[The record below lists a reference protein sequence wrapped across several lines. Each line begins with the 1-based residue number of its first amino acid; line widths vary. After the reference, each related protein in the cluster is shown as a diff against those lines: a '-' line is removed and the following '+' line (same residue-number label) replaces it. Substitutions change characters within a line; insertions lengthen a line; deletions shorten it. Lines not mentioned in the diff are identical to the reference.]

1 MTSPI
6 RVVTAPHRPE
16 PRGHYSRAIVHG
28 DSVYVSGI
36 LPVERDGRSAVSG
49 SLEEQTLRVLTDLGE
64 ILGAAGSEMSRV
76 VKLTV
81 YVKDIGQWE
90 AVNRICARVFGN
102 HRPARTIVPVSSL
115 HYGCLIEI
123 DAIAAL

>member
-6 RVVTAPHRPE
+6 RIITTPRVPE
-16 PRGHYSRAIVHG
+16 PRGHYSQAIVHG

-36 LPVERDGRSAVSG
+36 LLLEPQGQSVVSG
-49 SLEEQTLRVLTDLGE
+49 TLEEQTLRVLAALSE
-64 ILGAAGSEMSRV
+64 ILGAAGSQMSRV

-81 YVKDIGQWE
+81 YVSDIAQWE
-90 AVNRICARVFGN
+90 TVNRTCAQVFGN
-102 HRPARTIVPVSSL
+102 HRPARTIVPVEGL
-115 HYGCLIEI
+115 HYSCLIEI

>member
-6 RVVTAPHRPE
+6 RIITTPLWPE
-16 PRGHYSRAIVHG
+16 PRGHYSRAVVHG

-36 LPVERDGRSAVSG
+36 LPLEPQHQSVVSG
-49 SLEEQTLRVLTDLGE
+49 SLEEQTLRVLAALSE
-64 ILGAAGSEMSRV
+64 ILRAAGSQMNRV

-81 YVKDIGQWE
+81 YITDIGQWE
-90 AVNRICARVFGN
+90 TVNRTCAQVFGN
-102 HRPARTIVPVSSL
+102 HRPARTIVPVTGL